1 MFCIIFILRLRVEQ
15 KEHMVQIVTMEIEIS
30 NGQEPA
36 VIFKQEIVG
45 AKIMVEGI
53 NEVNNGEDVVEFFKQ
68 GKIGEYITVE

>member
-1 MFCIIFILRLRVEQ
+1 MAILLRVEQ

-53 NEVNNGEDVVEFFKQ
+53 IEVNNGEDLVEVFKE
-68 GKIGEYITVE
+68 GTIGEGITVK